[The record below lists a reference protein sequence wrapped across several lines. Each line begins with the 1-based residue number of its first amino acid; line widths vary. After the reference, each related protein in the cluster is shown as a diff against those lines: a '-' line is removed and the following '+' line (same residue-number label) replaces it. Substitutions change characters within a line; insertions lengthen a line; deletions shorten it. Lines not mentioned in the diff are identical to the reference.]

1 MNKNITQG
9 SVTING
15 EVVSGFNSAQICDND
30 GSIIPVGFMSGSGEV
45 VSLLK
50 EGESV
55 MTEKQ
60 QEAISF
66 NVDNGKSISGYN
78 FLYNDDLGSNDLND
92 TKEISM
98 TMTGTIT
105 EEGKAFFE
113 DIGKDLEETERKYE
127 ELSQCFNQLG
137 DIYNGIVHEL
147 KKLNVDK
154 AKNSTLMVELYK
166 RLTILE
172 NWMKII
178 KIKMNSLNKEV
189 IDQE

>member
-1 MNKNITQG
+1 MNKYINQG

-15 EVVSGFNSAQICDND
+15 EAVSGFNSAQICDND
-30 GSIIPVGFMSGSGEV
+30 GSIIPVGFMSGSGEGV
-45 VSLLK
+45 ALLK

-78 FLYNDDLGSNDLND
+78 FLYNDDLND
-92 TKEISM
+92 TKEI
-98 TMTGTIT
+98 TGTISGISIT

-127 ELSQCFNQLG
+127 ELSGCLNQLG

-178 KIKMNSLNKEV
+178 KIKMNSLNVKV